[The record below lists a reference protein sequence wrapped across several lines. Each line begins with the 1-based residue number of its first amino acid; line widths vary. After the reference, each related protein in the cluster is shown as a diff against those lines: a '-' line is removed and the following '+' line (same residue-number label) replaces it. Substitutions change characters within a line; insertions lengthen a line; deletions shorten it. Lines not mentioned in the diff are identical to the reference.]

1 MLALLAVYA
10 NSRHLNIFKV
20 ILFIGILVGYIQGMF
35 LNGDMGI
42 LDGNKKTFGETKV
55 IVNAVI
61 WVSITIA
68 ILLFYHFKSKLAQ
81 KTVVVISLWLVLTQ
95 IVSLGV
101 LIIQNDTSSK
111 KEMALTT
118 DGILEVSGGDN
129 IIMFVL
135 DTFDERRIDDI
146 MESDEG
152 FFAPLKDFIYYDNA
166 TSEFMPTYNS
176 IPFLLT
182 GTDYIEDD
190 NSNYVSYAYSED
202 SMIEKLYESGYD
214 IGVYTEKNYVA
225 EDMVSIIS
233 NYKDNVKRTCS
244 TYDLYI
250 LMTQC
255 SKYKMAP
262 FAFKNY
268 FLYDTSDVTLLVAD
282 EGIANVDNDMPLYN
296 NLVKNG
302 LTVNGDMDKSFR
314 FIHMKGAHPPFT
326 MSEEFQ
332 YTKFDSRRDSDDDY
346 SNFYYSKE
354 RGVSQAKGALKIVFE
369 YISQLKEVGKYDD
382 AMIVITADHG
392 YIDSISDADGNIVGY
407 SSPILFVKYP
417 NSVSDNLSI
426 DNAPVCH
433 ADLINTLE
441 QAAGCGVDKTLSDY
455 NENDKRIRFM
465 KVCFDDYTCV
475 KYQIVGNVKDLNSW
489 SLLN

>member
-1 MLALLAVYA
+1 
-10 NSRHLNIFKV
+10 
-20 ILFIGILVGYIQGMF
+20 MF

-42 LDGNKKTFGETKV
+42 LDGNKKTFGETKL
-55 IVNAVI
+55 IVNVVI
-61 WVSITIA
+61 WLSVTID
-68 ILLFYHFKSKLAQ
+68 LLVFYHFKSMFAQ
-81 KTVVVISLWLVLTQ
+81 KAVIVISLWLVMTQ
-95 IVSLGV
+95 VVSLGV

-118 DGILEVSGGDN
+118 DGILEVSNGDN

-146 MESDEG
+146 LEDEED
-152 FFAPLKDFIYYDNA
+152 FLDPLKDFIYYDNA

-182 GTDYIEDD
+182 GAEYKENDD
-190 NSNYVSYAYSED
+190 ASYVSYAYSED
-202 SMIEKLYESGYD
+202 SMLEKLYNSGYD
-214 IGVYTEKNYVA
+214 LGVYTEKNFVS
-225 EDMVSIIS
+225 EDMISIIS

-255 SKYKMAP
+255 SKYKMSP
-262 FAFKNY
+262 FVLKNY
-268 FLYDTSDVTLLVAD
+268 FIYDTSDVTLLVAD
-282 EGIANVDNDMPLYN
+282 ENISNVDNDMPLYN

-302 LTVNGDMDKSFR
+302 LTVNEDVDKSFR
-314 FIHMKGAHPPFT
+314 FIHMKGAHPPYT

-354 RGVSQAKGALKIVFE
+354 RGVSQAKGALKIVYE
-369 YISQLKEVGKYDD
+369 YISQLKKLERYDD

-417 NSVSDNLSI
+417 NYESDSLSVN
-426 DNAPVCH
+426 NAPVCH
-433 ADLINTLE
+433 SDLINTLE
-441 QAAGCGVDKTLSDY
+441 KSAGYSVDNTLRDY
-455 NENDKRIRFM
+455 DENDIRIRFM
-465 KVCFDDYTCV
+465 KTCYNDYTCL
-475 KYQIVGNVKDLNSW
+475 KYRISGNVRDINNWELVFER
-489 SLLN
+489 